1 MKVRKI
7 LIMDDE
13 QSVLDI
19 TALLLQHL
27 GYEVL
32 SAKNGEE
39 AIILFDESYASGS
52 LPDIIILDLNVGHGM
67 GGFEVIRELIEK
79 HPSVCCIA
87 TSGIMDDDITEK
99 CSSAGFK
106 STLEKPY
113 GLAELKKAIDAFVDN

>member
-1 MKVRKI
+1 MKVKKI

-19 TALLLQHL
+19 TELLLQHL

-39 AIILFDESYASGS
+39 AISMFNESNDSGS
-52 LPDIIILDLNVGHGM
+52 PPDIIILDLNVGHGM
-67 GGFEVIRELIEK
+67 GGFEVIRELIKK

-113 GLAELKKAIDAFVDN
+113 GLSELNQAIDEFADN